1 MRVWG
6 CLARADFTLCQQLDF
21 TFKTR
26 TRSPLTDCRSALS
39 LGYSL
44 ATAASP
50 VVLIA
55 ISALRSATSLS
66 SLPYF
71 YPRQPSNSSQK
82 APLQSLSGRC
92 LRSPT
97 ITSRF
102 THCFKPQP
110 ESSRFAASSNWR
122 PTNFRT
128 HILHSLARSPHS
140 LTFVILPNQV
150 PKAPSAPLHIFP
162 TYSSVLLTL
171 HVQS

>member
-1 MRVWG
+1 MAGPDDRMPLTSRVSPKRRVASWARTRSAKVRVWG

-21 TFKTR
+21 IFKTR
-26 TRSPLTDCRSALS
+26 TRSPLADCRAPLS

-44 ATAASP
+44 ATAVSP

-122 PTNFRT
+122 LTSA
-128 HILHSLARSPHS
+128 HISSMALLA
-140 LTFVILPNQV
+140 LP
-150 PKAPSAPLHIFP
+150 
-162 TYSSVLLTL
+162 LL
-171 HVQS
+171 